1 VVSRLFENYQ
11 TKLGLKKSNLENS
24 IDWIRNGLTA
34 YLKTKRE
41 KGRERERKN
50 EGCRKRGMENSA
62 RFWAFTPPFAKKN
75 FEQIL

>member
-24 IDWIRNGLTA
+24 IDWIRNGLAA

-41 KGRERERKN
+41 KGREREREK
-50 EGCRKRGMENSA
+50 E
-62 RFWAFTPPFAKKN
+62 
-75 FEQIL
+75 